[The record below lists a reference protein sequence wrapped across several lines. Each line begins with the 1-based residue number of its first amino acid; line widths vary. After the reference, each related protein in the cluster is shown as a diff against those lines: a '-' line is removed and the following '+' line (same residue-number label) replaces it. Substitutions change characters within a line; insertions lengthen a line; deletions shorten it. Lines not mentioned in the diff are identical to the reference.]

1 MNTPIPPPLQ
11 PGAVLAEQF
20 ELRALIGRGSTATVY
35 RAWDRR
41 RGAVVALKVA
51 SYEPGRAG
59 PEIAARWE
67 REAGL
72 LERLDTPHIVR
83 FYGLYDDAPSRSLFL
98 ALEYVAGE
106 SLASRLARDGALGWE
121 AAVGIALA
129 VGRGLTYAHQWLIH
143 RDVKPAN
150 ILLGRD
156 QRVALTDFGVA
167 KDLVSGATGSTI
179 AGTGRYMAPEQ
190 RHGAPVDGRTDV
202 FALGLVLAEMLLGEH
217 PWEALLTAQPEAVSS
232 SAIVLPDLPAPPAVA
247 DRLRAAVDCAT
258 QPDPAARYA
267 SMAAFVSD
275 LEAIAALA
283 PRQQAAVA
291 PAAPRRWWS
300 ARPPRWA
307 AALGGAAVLA
317 ALAWSLVA
325 FVGPG
330 KRPPLAPAP
339 AATTMIARLAAPT
352 VPPIPVPTATLA
364 PTVTPAPTATPVP
377 IPTPAPTATAIPT
390 IEPTDYLG
398 QGDAYNCGDFA
409 TQAQAQA
416 VLRADLSDPN
426 RLDGNR
432 DGVACTDRPAPKDLT
447 PVARR

>member
-1 MNTPIPPPLQ
+1 MNTSIPPPLQ

-83 FYGLYDDAPSRSLFL
+83 FYGLYYDAPSRSLAL

-106 SLASRLARDGALGWE
+106 SLASRLARDGALTWE
-121 AAVGIALA
+121 AAVDIALA
-129 VGRGLTYAHQWLIH
+129 IGRGLMYAHQWLIH

-156 QRVALTDFGVA
+156 RRVALTDFGVA

-190 RHGAPVDGRTDV
+190 RQGAPVDGRTDV

-217 PWEALLTAQPEAVSS
+217 PWEVLLPAQPEAVSS
-232 SAIVLPDLPAPPAVA
+232 SAVALPDLPSPSAVA

-258 QPDPAARYA
+258 QPAPAARYA
-267 SMAAFVSD
+267 SMAAFISD
-275 LEAIAALA
+275 LEAIAALT

-291 PAAPRRWWS
+291 PAAPRRWMH
-300 ARPPRWA
+300 PPRWA
-307 AALGGAAVLA
+307 AALGGAAALA

-325 FVGPG
+325 FVGPWE
-330 KRPPLAPAP
+330 PPPPAPAP
-339 AATTMIARLAAPT
+339 AATMMIARLAAPT

-364 PTVTPAPTATPVP
+364 PTVTPAPTATLVP

-390 IEPTDYLG
+390 IEPADYLG
-398 QGDAYNCGDFA
+398 QGDAYNCDDFA

>member
-1 MNTPIPPPLQ
+1 MNAPVPPSLQ

-51 SYEPGRAG
+51 SYEPGRDT

-83 FYGLYDDAPSRSLFL
+83 FYGLYYDTPSQSLAL
-98 ALEYVAGE
+98 ALEYIAGE
-106 SLASRLARDGALGWE
+106 SLASRLARDGVLTWE
-121 AAVGIALA
+121 AAVDIALA

-179 AGTGRYMAPEQ
+179 AGTSRYMAPEQ
-190 RHGAPVDGRTDV
+190 RLGAPVDGQTDV

-232 SAIVLPDLPAPPAVA
+232 SAVALPHLSAPPAA
-247 DRLRAAVDCAT
+247 AGRLRAAVARAT
-258 QPDPAARYA
+258 QPDPAARYP
-267 SMAAFVSD
+267 SMAAFVGD

-283 PRQQAAVA
+283 PRRRPADASA
-291 PAAPRRWWS
+291 PPRRWWS
-300 ARPPRWA
+300 VRPPRWA
-307 AALGGAAVLA
+307 VALGGAVAVA

-325 FVGPG
+325 FAGPG
-330 KRPPLAPAP
+330 EPPPAP
-339 AATTMIARLAAPT
+339 TPATTIARLAAPT
-352 VPPIPVPTATLA
+352 LPPIPVPTATLA
-364 PTVTPAPTATPVP
+364 PTVTPALTATPVS
-377 IPTPAPTATAIPT
+377 IPTPVPTATALPT
-390 IEPTDYLG
+390 IEPADYLG
-398 QGDAYNCGDFA
+398 QNDAFNCDDFA

-416 VLRADLSDPN
+416 VLRADHSDPN

-432 DGVACTDRPAPKDLT
+432 DGVACESRPAPNDLT
-447 PVARR
+447 PVARS

>member
-1 MNTPIPPPLQ
+1 MNTPVPPPLQ
-11 PGAVLAEQF
+11 PGAVFAEQF
-20 ELRALIGRGSTATVY
+20 ELRARIGQGSTATVY

-51 SYEPGRAG
+51 SYEPGRDE

-83 FYGLYDDAPSRSLFL
+83 FYGLYYDAPSRSLAL

-106 SLASRLARDGALGWE
+106 SLASRLARDGALTWV
-121 AAVGIALA
+121 AAVDVALA

-190 RHGAPVDGRTDV
+190 RQGAPVDGRTDV
-202 FALGLVLAEMLLGEH
+202 YALGLVLAEMLLGEH

-232 SAIVLPDLPAPPAVA
+232 SAVALPDLAAPPAAA
-247 DRLRAAVDCAT
+247 DRLRAAVSRAT
-258 QPDPAARYA
+258 QPTQTARYA
-267 SMAAFVSD
+267 SMAAFVRD
-275 LEAIAALA
+275 LEALAALA

-291 PAAPRRWWS
+291 PAVPRRWWS
-300 ARPPRWA
+300 ARPSQWA
-307 AALGGAAVLA
+307 MALGGAAALA
-317 ALAWSLVA
+317 ALIWGLVVFA
-325 FVGPG
+325 ETGQ
-330 KRPPLAPAP
+330 PPPAPTP
-339 AATTMIARLAAPT
+339 AATAMIAHLAAPT
-352 VPPIPVPTATLA
+352 VPPILA
-364 PTVTPAPTATPVP
+364 PIVTPAPTATPAPIP
-377 IPTPAPTATAIPT
+377 IPTLAPTATAIPT
-390 IEPTDYLG
+390 IEPADYLG
-398 QGDAYNCGDFA
+398 QGDAYNCADFA

-416 VLRADLSDPN
+416 VLRADPSDPN

-447 PVARR
+447 PVTRS